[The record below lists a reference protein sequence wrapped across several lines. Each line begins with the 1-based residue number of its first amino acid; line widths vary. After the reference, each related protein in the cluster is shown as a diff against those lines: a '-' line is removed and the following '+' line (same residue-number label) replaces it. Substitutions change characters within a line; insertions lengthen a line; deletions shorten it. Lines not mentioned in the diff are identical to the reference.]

1 MELKD
6 LISLF
11 KTTLN
16 STNDVVLDGE
26 TEFKDLDEWSSL
38 TAFTLVEEL
47 SNKYDIRVC
56 GIELRRCNT
65 INDLLNLL
73 NSK

>member
-1 MELKD
+1 MELKE

-11 KTTLN
+11 KITLN

-26 TEFKDLDEWSSL
+26 TEFKELDEWTSL

-47 SNKYDIRVC
+47 SNKYDIRVR

>member
-26 TEFKDLDEWSSL
+26 TDFKDLDEWSSL

-47 SNKYDIRVC
+47 SNKYGIRVR

>member
-1 MELKD
+1 MELKE

-11 KTTLN
+11 KITLN

-47 SNKYDIRVC
+47 SNKYDIRVR

>member
-26 TEFKDLDEWSSL
+26 TEFKELDEWTSL

-47 SNKYDIRVC
+47 SNKYDIRVR

>member
-1 MELKD
+1 MELKE

-16 STNDVVLDGE
+16 STNDVVFDGE

-47 SNKYDIRVC
+47 STKYDIRVR

>member
-1 MELKD
+1 MVLKE

-26 TEFKDLDEWSSL
+26 TEFKELDEWTSL

-47 SNKYDIRVC
+47 SNKYDIRVR

>member
-1 MELKD
+1 MELKE

-26 TEFKDLDEWSSL
+26 TEFKELDEWTSL

-47 SNKYDIRVC
+47 SNKYDIRVR

>member
-26 TEFKDLDEWSSL
+26 TEFKDLDGWSSL

-47 SNKYDIRVC
+47 SNKYDIRVR

>member
-47 SNKYDIRVC
+47 SNKYDIRVR

>member
-1 MELKD
+1 MELKE

-11 KTTLN
+11 KITLN
-16 STNDVVLDGE
+16 STNDVVLDGD
-26 TEFKDLDEWSSL
+26 TEFKELDEWTSL

-47 SNKYDIRVC
+47 SNKYDIRVR